1 MWQLEKHIVAVDI
14 EIIPM
19 VRTVII
25 LEIALKMALDLE
37 SKVPK
42 TWSIALLFK
51 CSPQTSSSITWE
63 FIRNEVSLTPL
74 QTY

>member
-19 VRTVII
+19 VRTVIV

-37 SKVPK
+37 SKVHK

-51 CSPQTSSSITWE
+51 CSPWTSSSITRE

>member
-1 MWQLEKHIVAVDI
+1 MWQLEKNIVAVDI
-14 EIIPM
+14 EITPM

-42 TWSIALLFK
+42 TWSIALLFT
-51 CSPQTSSSITWE
+51 CSP
-63 FIRNEVSLTPL
+63 
-74 QTY
+74 

>member
-25 LEIALKMALDLE
+25 LEITLKMALDLE

-51 CSPQTSSSITWE
+51 CSPRTSSSITRE